1 MSAEQLRHE
10 LMALQQEN
18 RQLQAQLNLHRELF
32 KEVNSV
38 LGAANFLMRNTDP
51 EPLLDRLMLENEQ
64 LKNELKIQKL
74 SLREKEILQLVGQG
88 FTSKQIADKLD
99 ISKLTVDSHR
109 KNIQQKLEIDNTVE
123 LIRLALRSNLS

>member
-38 LGAANFLMRNTDP
+38 LGAANFLMRNTDA

-64 LKNELKIQKL
+64 LKSQLKIQKL
-74 SLREKEILQLVGQG
+74 SLREKEILQLIGQG

>member
-1 MSAEQLRHE
+1 EQLRHE